1 MKAFKNFALFL
12 LILVAKL
19 AIAQTTPINPNNYLK
34 FTDLKDMPVD
44 LVWPATVTDGKYIY
58 VINGHTPSN
67 GTFSSGVLRYNP
79 ENESW
84 AIVSKVAE
92 AKLQSTAAYVPA
104 NGHAYVF
111 GGMMP
116 NASTS
121 RNVKSIDLKTGEV
134 KTLNVANTN
143 SAAYSF
149 SAEWNGK
156 IYIWGGTQYGHLGSA
171 SNQGHSIASLYSFD
185 PKSESFSQLADMP
198 QQGEVSG
205 TIINGVIYTFGGYE
219 SYLNEKFKNINA
231 YNIATNTWATVAQLP
246 IALSSNTVT
255 VAGNLIFV
263 VGDYDKG
270 TFLGY
275 YNTVTNKFT
284 RLKSNMKGR
293 RAGGAMV
300 IGSKLYVF
308 GGKAGY
314 DMAVGGGT
322 KSVQV
327 ADISGILNIAN
338 TSMASN

>member
-1 MKAFKNFALFL
+1 MKTFKNIAVFL
-12 LILVAKL
+12 LVLVANL
-19 AIAQTTPINPNNYLK
+19 AIAQTNPTTTDNYLK

-58 VINGHTPSN
+58 VINGHAPSN
-67 GTFSSGVLRYNP
+67 GTFSSGVIRFNP

-84 AIVSKVAE
+84 ALVSKAAG

-104 NGHAYVF
+104 DSHAYVF

-134 KTLNVANTN
+134 KTLDVVNTN

-171 SNQGHSIASLYSFD
+171 SNQGHAIASLYSFD
-185 PKSESFSQLADMP
+185 PKAETFSQLADMP
-198 QQGEVSG
+198 QQGETSG
-205 TIINGVIYTFGGYE
+205 TIVNGVIYTFGGYE
-219 SYLNEKFKNINA
+219 AYLNTKYKNINA
-231 YNIATNTWATVAQLP
+231 YNIATNVWTTVAQLP
-246 IALSSNTVT
+246 ISLSSNTVAA
-255 VAGNLIFV
+255 VGNLIFV

-275 YNTVTNKFT
+275 YNTVTNQFT
-284 RLKSNMKGR
+284 QLKSNMKAR
-293 RAGGAMV
+293 RSGGAMV
-300 IGSKLYVF
+300 IGNKLYVF

-314 DMAVGGGT
+314 DMAV
-322 KSVQV
+322 
-327 ADISGILNIAN
+327 ISGLINAVS
-338 TSMASN
+338 TSTASN